1 MLGRA
6 GAPEGGAVVR
16 LLQAT
21 ENLPAYAGGRLPC
34 LQSTHFESMLGIVL
48 AELVAQAKP
57 ALGDAADPP
66 PLAIAHL
73 ERRPHQTLSGQIAG
87 AGHDGGGMI
96 LEADVAR
103 LEGGDGTEDAVQEV
117 VRLATVV
124 HDGDAVETA

>member
-1 MLGRA
+1 TGTLGRHHGRAQRMLGRA

-66 PLAIAHL
+66 PSPPATAPQ
-73 ERRPHQTLSGQIAG
+73 RGRCA
-87 AGHDGGGMI
+87 
-96 LEADVAR
+96 AR
-103 LEGGDGTEDAVQEV
+103 LPRGVKAGEY
-117 VRLATVV
+117 
-124 HDGDAVETA
+124 